1 MKVTKKSYNV
11 SVTAS
16 KDFQSI
22 KLTEGFEVEV
32 NDDFD
37 ELQYEDMKTKL
48 QDRLLSQVHGDMKK
62 YVSER
67 KLDDGFDL

>member
-1 MKVTKKSYNV
+1 MPT
-11 SVTAS
+11 
-16 KDFQSI
+16 I
-22 KLTEGFEVEV
+22 EVEV